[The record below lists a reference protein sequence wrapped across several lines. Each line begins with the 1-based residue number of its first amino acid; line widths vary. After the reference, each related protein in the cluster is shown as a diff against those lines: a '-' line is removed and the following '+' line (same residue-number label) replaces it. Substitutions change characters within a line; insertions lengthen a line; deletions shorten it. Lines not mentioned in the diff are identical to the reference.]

1 VVLMLS
7 SEAYSMIYALLS
19 LYLCV
24 CMCPHIIEMK
34 RVYDVYQ
41 YIFSREESSVGHV
54 GITWV

>member
-1 VVLMLS
+1 MLS